1 MRIAVVRAGDGGPPR
16 IELDRAGDRPGR
28 GAYLCRDASSG
39 EPDGSCAALAR
50 RRGGIAR
57 ALRCPI
63 SDGAVVIDPKLI
75 ESMGHEQAPRV

>member
-1 MRIAVVRAGDGGPPR
+1 MRIALVRVDDGGAPR

-28 GAYLCRDASSG
+28 GAYLCQDARSG
-39 EPDGSCAALAR
+39 EPDRSCAALAG

-63 SDGAVVIDPKLI
+63 SDGSAVIDPKLI
-75 ESMGHEQAPRV
+75 ESMGP